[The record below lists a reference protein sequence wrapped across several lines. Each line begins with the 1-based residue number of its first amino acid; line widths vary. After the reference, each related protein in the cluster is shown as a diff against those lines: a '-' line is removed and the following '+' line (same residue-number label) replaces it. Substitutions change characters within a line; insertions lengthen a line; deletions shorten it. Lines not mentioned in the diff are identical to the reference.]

1 MGQTAALDLPVVLAL
16 LLLAASGAYSM
27 GG

>member
-1 MGQTAALDLPVVLAL
+1 MGQTAALDLPVVLVL
-16 LLLAASGAYSM
+16 LLLAASGTYSM